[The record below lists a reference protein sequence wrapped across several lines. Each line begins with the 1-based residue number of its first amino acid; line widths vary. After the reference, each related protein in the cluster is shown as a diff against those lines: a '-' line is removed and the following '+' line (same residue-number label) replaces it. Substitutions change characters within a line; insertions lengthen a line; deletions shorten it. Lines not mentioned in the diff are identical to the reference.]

1 MDLHIE
7 LSLLTEDVRLLSKA
21 ELNNTI
27 LKALLKN
34 NLIVRVRDYGMLTW
48 ISASF
53 QQTLSIFLSD
63 YIIFSRQIQELS
75 DLHIP
80 LKVIESLFK
89 TPIWKI

>member
-7 LSLLTEDVRLLSKA
+7 LSRLTEDVMLLSKA

-34 NLIVRVRDYGMLTW
+34 NLIVRDYGMFTW
-48 ISASF
+48 ISESF
-53 QQTLSIFLSD
+53 QQTVSIFLSD
-63 YIIFSRQIQELS
+63 YIIFSRHIQELS

-80 LKVIESLFK
+80 LKVI
-89 TPIWKI
+89 

>member
-34 NLIVRVRDYGMLTW
+34 NLIVKDYGMLTW
-48 ISASF
+48 ISASI

-80 LKVIESLFK
+80 LKVI
-89 TPIWKI
+89 